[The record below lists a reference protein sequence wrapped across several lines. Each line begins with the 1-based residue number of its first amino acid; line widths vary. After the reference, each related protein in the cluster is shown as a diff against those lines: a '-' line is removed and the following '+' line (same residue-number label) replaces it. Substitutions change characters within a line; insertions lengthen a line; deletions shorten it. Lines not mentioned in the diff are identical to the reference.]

1 MMRRPNIRSAL
12 TDLAFAALALAAGLF
27 NVPLAYA
34 AFIALAAVASWAW
47 TRRAPLSA
55 MPFAQRATNAALALF
70 MIGAVLGVL
79 YWIGLAT
86 GGHL

>member
-1 MMRRPNIRSAL
+1 MIRRPNIRSAI
-12 TDLAFAALALAAGLF
+12 TDLAFAALAFVAGVLDASL
-27 NVPLAYA
+27 VYA
-34 AFIALAAVASWAW
+34 ALIALGAAASWAW
-47 TRRAPLSA
+47 TRRAPLAA
-55 MPFAQRATNAALALF
+55 MPLMRRATNTVLALV

>member
-1 MMRRPNIRSAL
+1 VLRRPNIRSAL
-12 TDLAFAALALAAGLF
+12 TDLAFAALAFAAGVL
-27 NVPLAYA
+27 NAPAYYA
-34 AFIALAAVASWAW
+34 GAIVLGAAVSWAW
-47 TRRAPLSA
+47 TRRVPLGA
-55 MPFAQRATNAALALF
+55 MARTQRATNAALALV

>member
-1 MMRRPNIRSAL
+1 MTRRPNIRSAL
-12 TDLAFAALALAAGLF
+12 TDLAFAALAFIAGLV
-27 NVPLAYA
+27 NTTLAYA
-34 AFIALAAVASWAW
+34 ALIGLGAVISWAW
-47 TRRAPLSA
+47 TRRAPLAA
-55 MPFAQRATNAALALF
+55 MPLSKRATNVALALV

>member
-1 MMRRPNIRSAL
+1 MMRRPNISSAF
-12 TDLAFAALALAAGLF
+12 TDLAFAALAFIAGIA
-27 NVPLAYA
+27 NAPAAYA
-34 AFIALAAVASWAW
+34 ALIALGAVISWAW
-47 TRRAPLSA
+47 TRRAALAA
-55 MPFAQRATNAALALF
+55 MPLARRATNALLALV

>member
-1 MMRRPNIRSAL
+1 MMRRPNIRSAVA
-12 TDLAFAALALAAGLF
+12 DLAFAALAFIAGIA
-27 NVPLAYA
+27 NAPREYA
-34 AFIALAAVASWAW
+34 ALIVLGAVISWAW
-47 TRRAPLSA
+47 TRRAPLAA
-55 MPFAQRATNAALALF
+55 MDWVKRATNAALALV

>member
-1 MMRRPNIRSAL
+1 MTRRPNIRSAL
-12 TDLAFAALALAAGLF
+12 TDLAFAALAFFAGLA
-27 NVPLAYA
+27 NTTLAYA
-34 AFIALAAVASWAW
+34 ALIALGAVISWAW
-47 TRRAPLSA
+47 TRREPLAAMPLSK
-55 MPFAQRATNAALALF
+55 RVTNVALALV

>member
-1 MMRRPNIRSAL
+1 MRRPNIRSAVI
-12 TDLAFAALALAAGLF
+12 DLAFAALAFIAG
-27 NVPLAYA
+27 VAGAPLAYA
-34 AFIALAAVASWAW
+34 GLVAIGAAVSWWW
-47 TRRAPLSA
+47 TRRAALAA
-55 MPFAQRATNAALALF
+55 MPFLRRATNAALALT

>member
-12 TDLAFAALALAAGLF
+12 ADLAFAALAFIAG
-27 NVPLAYA
+27 VVDAPLAYV
-34 AFIALAAVASWAW
+34 ALIVLGSAISWAW
-47 TRRAPLSA
+47 SRRVPLGA
-55 MPFAQRATNAALALF
+55 MPLAQRATNAALALV
-70 MIGAVLGVL
+70 MIGAVLSVL

>member
-1 MMRRPNIRSAL
+1 MIRRPNIRSAI
-12 TDLAFAALALAAGLF
+12 TDLAFAALAFIAGVV
-27 NVPLAYA
+27 NAPMTYA
-34 AFIALAAVASWAW
+34 ALILLGAVISWAW
-47 TRRAPLSA
+47 TRRAPLAA
-55 MPFAQRATNAALALF
+55 MPLTRRATNTALALV

>member
-1 MMRRPNIRSAL
+1 MMRRPNIRSAV
-12 TDLAFAALALAAGLF
+12 TDLAFAALAFIAG
-27 NVPLAYA
+27 VAGAPLAYA
-34 AFIALAAVASWAW
+34 ALIALGAAVSWGW
-47 TRRAPLSA
+47 LRRATLAATPLPRLA
-55 MPFAQRATNAALALF
+55 VNTALALG